1 MGVDGSEYTPGEI
14 WGHVNIEASTLTT
27 GDHEFDVLGFENC
40 CDGHAEL
47 EVHLPCDKPDDAWRT
62 VVHGATSCL
71 ECNANGAKIDESCS
85 MDTDS
90 AACCG
95 PSGGRTI
102 CHERLEDG
110 TCDTNTEDPG
120 SIAGR
125 FVALA
130 ETMSFEEARAYCD
143 EHYQGL
149 ASIHSP
155 LEQRHA
161 RAACAHFTDPS
172 GDPGTIQACWIGL
185 TDNEVEGGFRW
196 TDGSAVDYV
205 HWSDGEP
212 NNWGPSGEAC
222 STLNFDASKSEDGQW
237 NDAGCQID
245 SNPSWPSGPIGLCQI
260 TGPPAPAPGA
270 SLVWGTGQS
279 ASFRIQ
285 VCVDH
290 SDTLFFQ
297 DDRLWMSCKPVRRV
311 LNVVRAFAPR

>member
-1 MGVDGSEYTPGEI
+1 MYHLQP
-14 WGHVNIEASTLTT
+14 
-27 GDHEFDVLGFENC
+27 C

-161 RAACAHFTDPS
+161 RAACATETATIRLRTAIRPS
-172 GDPGTIQACWIGL
+172 A
-185 TDNEVEGGFRW
+185 RAR
-196 TDGSAVDYV
+196 AV
-205 HWSDGEP
+205 H
-212 NNWGPSGEAC
+212 
-222 STLNFDASKSEDGQW
+222 
-237 NDAGCQID
+237 
-245 SNPSWPSGPIGLCQI
+245 
-260 TGPPAPAPGA
+260 
-270 SLVWGTGQS
+270 
-279 ASFRIQ
+279 
-285 VCVDH
+285 
-290 SDTLFFQ
+290 
-297 DDRLWMSCKPVRRV
+297 
-311 LNVVRAFAPR
+311 